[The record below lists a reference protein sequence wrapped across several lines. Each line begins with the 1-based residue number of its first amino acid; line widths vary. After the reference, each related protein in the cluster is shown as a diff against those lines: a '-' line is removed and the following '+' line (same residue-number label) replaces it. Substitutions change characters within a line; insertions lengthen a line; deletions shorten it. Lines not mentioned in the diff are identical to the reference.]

1 MNAIQR
7 KDIEFDPNDK
17 LGKGS
22 FGAVYKGKYKGKDV
36 AIKKISSNIEHG
48 NIQREPFYMSMVRD
62 HANFVKLYAMVMERT
77 ETLLVMEYISGGSLY
92 DFLHKTEEELTYS
105 NAINLLCQAAE
116 ALAYLHAMSERPVI
130 HRDVKSLNMLVD
142 AERKNLKIC
151 DFGFVRQSR
160 TEMTEARGTLIYMA
174 PEVFKGKMY
183 AAKCDVYSMGITIW
197 EILARKRP
205 YYFLGDIS
213 INEFNEQID
222 KGLRPSLDDL
232 EFDCPDELK
241 TLIQSCWDK
250 DADARPTMQE
260 VVKELQK

>member
-1 MNAIQR
+1 
-7 KDIEFDPNDK
+7 
-17 LGKGS
+17 
-22 FGAVYKGKYKGKDV
+22 
-36 AIKKISSNIEHG
+36 
-48 NIQREPFYMSMVRD
+48 
-62 HANFVKLYAMVMERT
+62 MVMERT

-174 PEVFKGKMY
+174 PEVFKGKIY
-183 AAKCDVYSMGITIW
+183 TDKCDVYSMGITIW
-197 EILARKRP
+197 EVLARQIP
-205 YYFLGDIS
+205 YCTVEY
-213 INEFNEQID
+213 
-222 KGLRPSLDDL
+222 
-232 EFDCPDELK
+232 
-241 TLIQSCWDK
+241 
-250 DADARPTMQE
+250 E
-260 VVKELQK
+260 VVLYLLKQIADGNPILFIYTIYLYTLNPLKM

>member
-1 MNAIQR
+1 MNEIQFGAI
-7 KDIEFDPNDK
+7 
-17 LGKGS
+17 LGKGT
-22 FGAVYKGKYKGKDV
+22 FGEVYKGKYSGRDV
-36 AIKKISSNIEHG
+36 AIKKIEMDMVNKKDVDRELFYLNMVKGHALFVELYGLIIEATAIH
-48 NIQREPFYMSMVRD
+48 
-62 HANFVKLYAMVMERT
+62 
-77 ETLLVMEYISGGSLY
+77 LVMEYVAGGSLEH
-92 DFLHKTEEELTYS
+92 FLHNTKEELMYS
-105 NAINLLCQAAE
+105 QAINLLRQAAE
-116 ALAYLHAMSERPVI
+116 ALACLHSLKII
-130 HRDVKSLNMLVD
+130 HRDVKSQNMLVD
-142 AERKNLKIC
+142 AERRNLKIC
-151 DFGFVRQSR
+151 DFGFARAVRSN
-160 TEMTEARGTLIYMA
+160 MTKGKGTPVYMA
-174 PEVFKGKMY
+174 PELAKTGKY